1 MLDKDLSRRDFL
13 KTLGGTAV
21 AATALSV
28 GCTNPN
34 SASTEGFALG
44 EVPTD
49 KMSYRENAHGQKVSL
64 LGYGCMRLPV
74 VEGKDGNDEGSAIDQ
89 ERVNELTDYAIAHG
103 VNLFDTAPRYCKGR
117 SEHAMGIALS
127 RHPRDEYFISTKMS
141 NMGAD
146 CWSRAA
152 SIAMF
157 ENSLKE
163 LQVDYLDYLLL
174 HCMGLPGKDAQGNP
188 VSPMDMFKV
197 RFLDNGMLN
206 YLMEQRAKGRI
217 RNLGFSYH
225 GDVKVFDH
233 LLSMHDQVHWDHVLI
248 QHNYIDWNHAAQD
261 SGDANSEYLYSEL
274 AKRDIPVFVMEPL
287 LGGQLATLPQFA
299 VDLLKQRQPQRSIAS
314 WAFRFAGQQP
324 RILTVLSGMTYMEHL
339 QDNLRTFSPHE
350 PLTEDELA
358 LLQDIAARYVEFPL
372 VPCTGCQYCMPC
384 PYGLDIP
391 GIFAHYNKC
400 VNSGD
405 LLGNPMDDA
414 EGDAVSDADVRAYR
428 RARRAYLVGYDRA
441 VDPRRQADHCIQCGR
456 CLSECPQG
464 IDIPNQ
470 MARIE
475 SFTNSLKSL

>member
-1 MLDKDLSRRDFL
+1 MSEKELSRREFL
-13 KTLGGTAV
+13 KVLGGATV
-21 AATALSV
+21 ATAAIAA
-28 GCTNPN
+28 GCSHPN
-34 SASTEGFALG
+34 STTAEGFTPG

-49 KMSYRENAHGQKVSL
+49 KMSYRSDTHGQQVSL

-74 VEGKDGNDEGSAIDQ
+74 LEEEKDANGDPMIDQ
-89 ERVNELTDYAIAHG
+89 ERVNELTDYALAHG
-103 VNLFDTAPRYCKGR
+103 VTLFDTAPRYCKGR

-127 RHPRDEYFISTKMS
+127 RHRREEYLISTKLS
-141 NMGAD
+141 NQGCD
-146 CWSRAA
+146 CWSRQA

-157 ENSLKE
+157 ENSLKQ

-188 VSPMDMFKV
+188 VEPMEMFNK
-197 RFLDNGMLN
+197 RFIENGMLD

-233 LLSMHDQVHWDHVLI
+233 LLSMHEQVHWDHVLI
-248 QHNYIDWNHAAQD
+248 QHNYIDWHHAAQD
-261 SGDANSEYLYSEL
+261 SGDANSEYLYTEL

-299 VDLLKQRQPQRSIAS
+299 VDQLKSKEPQRSVAS
-314 WAFRFAGQQP
+314 WAFRFAASQP

-339 QDNLRTFSPHE
+339 QDNIRTFSPHQ
-350 PLTEDELA
+350 PLNEEEQAMLEE
-358 LLQDIAARYVEFPL
+358 IAARYVEFPL

-400 VNSGD
+400 IND
-405 LLGNPMDDA
+405 GNVIVRNDNDN
-414 EGDAVSDADVRAYR
+414 ENDNEDKRAYR
-428 RARRAYLVGYDRA
+428 RARRRFLIDYDRA
-441 VDPRRQADHCIQCGR
+441 VEPRRQADHCIQCGR
-456 CLSECPQG
+456 CLSECPQS
-464 IDIPNQ
+464 IDIPTQ
-470 MARIE
+470 MAKIE
-475 SFTNSLKSL
+475 EYKNGLI